1 MGAALNL
8 EESGE
13 VVSSELQEGRYREF
27 SFEVFEPRAVFLELA
42 GRALADARIWR
53 DDGWVVPDR
62 RERGAA
68 EPRPGESLTAIRLV
82 AKLTPGRYHLRA
94 YGGAPRVWATGSSA
108 MPLFLR
114 AGIKQLARTYH
125 ARHVMSPFGTDRF
138 LVPRAPD
145 TFRLSLP
152 LPEDASVGVRAFNDA
167 WPFAPVRRADRVAVM
182 SKDQRSRSVELRV
195 PRPTPGTAQ
204 DSANWDVVS
213 VSAAAG
219 RTNVP
224 RTNARP
230 LAARLFGP
238 ALFALPPS
246 ALGAPCNDGR
256 RLAHQT
262 RSGTSTASDPG
273 GRRLAG
279 VLV

>member
-1 MGAALNL
+1 MVALRRCWTLVAICYNCVPHAAGSSQQVAKLEVIHATAMGAALNL

-13 VVSSELQEGRYREF
+13 AVSSDSKKGAIENFRSRC
-27 SFEVFEPRAVFLELA
+27 EPRAVFLELA

-125 ARHVMSPFGTDRF
+125 A
-138 LVPRAPD
+138 
-145 TFRLSLP
+145 
-152 LPEDASVGVRAFNDA
+152 
-167 WPFAPVRRADRVAVM
+167 
-182 SKDQRSRSVELRV
+182 
-195 PRPTPGTAQ
+195 
-204 DSANWDVVS
+204 
-213 VSAAAG
+213 
-219 RTNVP
+219 
-224 RTNARP
+224 
-230 LAARLFGP
+230 
-238 ALFALPPS
+238 
-246 ALGAPCNDGR
+246 PC
-256 RLAHQT
+256 HE
-262 RSGTSTASDPG
+262 SFWH
-273 GRRLAG
+273 
-279 VLV
+279 